1 MSFGKRIEMNNI
13 GVETRGVCTLMCP
26 YTCKMMASSSCN
38 CKNNDYN
45 ARGGSYNTYYN
56 KLIHGQRTPDG
67 M

>member
-13 GVETRGVCTLMCP
+13 GVETRGVCTIMCP

-45 ARGGSYNTYYN
+45 ARGGDRKSVV
-56 KLIHGQRTPDG
+56 
-67 M
+67 

>member
-13 GVETRGVCTLMCP
+13 GVETRGVCTIMCP

-56 KLIHGQRTPDG
+56 KL
-67 M
+67 